1 MKSLGFALLLLGLC
15 ACALAP
21 MSDMY
26 VIAYS
31 AMILPILGL
40 VLIIAAAIRDFLQKL
55 SHIFMDTINS
65 ALFIC
70 YVSSLIDGW
79 EYESFFS

>member
-26 VIAYS
+26 VIVYS

-40 VLIIAAAIRDFLQKL
+40 VLIIAAAIRDFLQKR
-55 SHIFMDTINS
+55 SNKDN
-65 ALFIC
+65 
-70 YVSSLIDGW
+70 DPKNDPKG
-79 EYESFFS
+79 E

>member
-15 ACALAP
+15 ACFLAP

-40 VLIIAAAIRDFLQKL
+40 VLIIAAAIRDFLQKR
-55 SHIFMDTINS
+55 SNKDN
-65 ALFIC
+65 
-70 YVSSLIDGW
+70 DPKNDPKG
-79 EYESFFS
+79 E

>member
-15 ACALAP
+15 ACALMP
-21 MSDMY
+21 VTDMY

-40 VLIIAAAIRDFLQKL
+40 VLIIAAAIRDFLQKR
-55 SHIFMDTINS
+55 SNKDN
-65 ALFIC
+65 
-70 YVSSLIDGW
+70 DPKNDPKG
-79 EYESFFS
+79 E